1 MHQFNCLCRWAIRWS
16 SNPGE
21 TKKDVD
27 DIQRQSV
34 EIFAAGDAPP
44 PYFFSKSYGI
54 CYGGECGFYIDK
66 RVQKVYTLVSSKMHS
81 KGASYAENS

>member
-1 MHQFNCLCRWAIRWS
+1 M
-16 SNPGE
+16 
-21 TKKDVD
+21 
-27 DIQRQSV
+27 RQDKPLPHCFFIPCKTAKSLRLP
-34 EIFAAGDAPP
+34 ILP

-66 RVQKVYTLVSSKMHS
+66 RVQKVYTLVSSKTHS